1 MNAQERLKA
10 RAHEVLDGIN
20 VFLRDVGHG
29 LLEVSHNTL
38 AFLGLAVVAAL
49 IFMGGT
55 EETRHRVES
64 FALGWL
70 LDRLE
75 QRAEQDGNLLSSLAE
90 PQASRRATALEP
102 ERLTREQAAVAARL
116 SRRYRV
122 ATEPVARLVH
132 ESWTIAPRAKLDP
145 TLILAVVAIESSFN
159 PFAQSPMG
167 AQGLMQVMK
176 RIHDDK
182 YQAFGGAHAAF
193 DPVTNLRVGVQVLR
207 DCVARTG
214 GLEEGLR
221 CYVGVTHPEGDDN
234 GYTQKV
240 LAEQRALQQVA
251 AGKSVPHNLVH
262 GAPTAAPAASAA
274 SAHNAQMALL
284 KTAYPTSPGEN
295 RAD

>member
-1 MNAQERLKA
+1 
-10 RAHEVLDGIN
+10 
-20 VFLRDVGHG
+20 
-29 LLEVSHNTL
+29 
-38 AFLGLAVVAAL
+38 
-49 IFMGGT
+49 
-55 EETRHRVES
+55 
-64 FALGWL
+64 
-70 LDRLE
+70 
-75 QRAEQDGNLLSSLAE
+75 
-90 PQASRRATALEP
+90 
-102 ERLTREQAAVAARL
+102 
-116 SRRYRV
+116 
-122 ATEPVARLVH
+122 
-132 ESWTIAPRAKLDP
+132 
-145 TLILAVVAIESSFN
+145 
-159 PFAQSPMG
+159 
-167 AQGLMQVMK
+167 
-176 RIHDDK
+176 
-182 YQAFGGAHAAF
+182 
-193 DPVTNLRVGVQVLR
+193 VLR

>member
-1 MNAQERLKA
+1 MDAPDSTLGRLTA
-10 RAHEVLDGIN
+10 RLVTLRDGVAI
-20 VFLRDVGHG
+20 FARDVGNG

-38 AFLGLAVVAAL
+38 ALLGLAVVAGL

-55 EETRHRVES
+55 EDVRNRVES

-70 LDRLE
+70 QERLE
-75 QRAEQDGNLLSSLAE
+75 QRAEQDGNLLSALAE
-90 PQASRRATALEP
+90 PQASKRATALEP
-102 ERLTREQAAVAARL
+102 ERLNREQVAVANWL

-122 ATEPVARLVH
+122 ALEPVSRLVH
-132 ESWTIAPRAKLDP
+132 ESWALGGRSKLEP
-145 TLILAVVAIESSFN
+145 TVILAVVAVESSFN
-159 PFAQSPMG
+159 PFAQSSMG

-193 DPVTNLRVGVQVLR
+193 DPVSNLRVGVQVLR
-207 DCVARTG
+207 DCVARNG

-240 LAEQRALQQVA
+240 LAEHRALQQVA
-251 AGKSVPHNLVH
+251 QGKAVPHTIIHSVV
-262 GAPTAAPAASAA
+262 PAAAA
-274 SAHNAQMALL
+274 AL
-284 KTAYPTSPGEN
+284 ASGG
-295 RAD
+295 